1 MVAEML
7 MHLLRAVA
15 APARCARF
23 LQGEAAGRSMA
34 VPVNWRAYS
43 HTVVLDEEPS
53 SNCARSSIAACDA
66 IGLRTRLASS
76 NQMRQTGGPARRA
89 GAQSRNPPPYS
100 TITER
105 SLQVIGAF
113 WSCFLVSEAPRP
125 EHVKLAMLIP
135 PLARAASRPG
145 LQPSSLSFL
154 LRPHPLYHS
163 TRVFTSSPLHRKDA
177 HGQRPAP
184 GSQQA
189 LQDTK
194 AAKPADSPAKVK
206 VEKQIDPLLGERN
219 LTNKEQ
225 RKADW
230 TIIKEMTKYLWPKD
244 NYGTRFRVGLS
255 VALLLSAKLLNVQVP
270 FYFKSIVDS
279 MNIDFAAV
287 GGTATTVAGSMIMA
301 CKLHQAIA
309 IHLIQT
315 EAKSIR
321 WLNQNRRNCI
331 SRASQCRVCK
341 RGTESYPQG
350 SMQCVRA
357 LAQTR
362 LKFPLDKTNGR
373 FDQGY

>member
-1 MVAEML
+1 
-7 MHLLRAVA
+7 
-15 APARCARF
+15 
-23 LQGEAAGRSMA
+23 
-34 VPVNWRAYS
+34 
-43 HTVVLDEEPS
+43 
-53 SNCARSSIAACDA
+53 
-66 IGLRTRLASS
+66 
-76 NQMRQTGGPARRA
+76 
-89 GAQSRNPPPYS
+89 
-100 TITER
+100 
-105 SLQVIGAF
+105 
-113 WSCFLVSEAPRP
+113 
-125 EHVKLAMLIP
+125 MLIP

-145 LQPSSLSFL
+145 LQPSSLSLSFL
-154 LRPHPLYHS
+154 LRPHPLCHT

-194 AAKPADSPAKVK
+194 AAKPATDPAKAKLAKKTV
-206 VEKQIDPLLGERN
+206 DPLLGERN

-301 CKLHQAIA
+301 CKLHQAIPLSS
-309 IHLIQT
+309 HH
-315 EAKSIR
+315 
-321 WLNQNRRNCI
+321 
-331 SRASQCRVCK
+331 
-341 RGTESYPQG
+341 
-350 SMQCVRA
+350 
-357 LAQTR
+357 TR
-362 LKFPLDKTNGR
+362 D
-373 FDQGY
+373 